1 MIGIV
6 ITISKGLFF
15 LMKKSLMYKALKGVT
30 GLFTILALVLVGFIL
45 TGKISHTQIVRA
57 VSDAPYTIKN
67 TVNKIRNG
75 VPHTT
80 EYISAS
86 PIFELGHE
94 TILELKTDS
103 QPLQV
108 EALEITFEEPQIVES
123 TEVVD
128 SSSITSVDASQKSIQ
143 TEISTPVEDYN
154 QAYDTAESTV
164 QAVTDVVP
172 VVTEVS
178 TPVVEQTQSVSIS
191 TPTVNPVPSGSVL
204 DDVSAKEWIAQKESG
219 GSYTVSNGVYIG
231 RYQLHSAYLNGDHS
245 PENQERVAD
254 AYVLQRYGS
263 WSAAYQFWLANGW
276 Y

>member
-108 EALEITFEEPQIVES
+108 EALEITFEEPQIIES
-123 TEVVD
+123 SDLRDKSSTDTELGDDGTIATTGDLQSDMYVSKTSLEPTAIESEQVISQVTPHSEVIQPVSNPMRTAANQ
-128 SSSITSVDASQKSIQ
+128 SSAG
-143 TEISTPVEDYN
+143 ST
-154 QAYDTAESTV
+154 
-164 QAVTDVVP
+164 
-172 VVTEVS
+172 
-178 TPVVEQTQSVSIS
+178 I
-191 TPTVNPVPSGSVL
+191 

>member
-1 MIGIV
+1 
-6 ITISKGLFF
+6 
-15 LMKKSLMYKALKGVT
+15 MKKSLMYKALKGVI

-45 TGKISHTQIVRA
+45 TGKVSHTQIVRA

-67 TVNKIRNG
+67 TVNKIRND

-86 PIFELGHE
+86 PIFELGYE
-94 TILELKTDS
+94 TILKLKTDS

-108 EALEITFEEPQIVES
+108 EALEITFEEPQIIES

-128 SSSITSVDASQKSIQ
+128 SSSVTPVDVSQESIQ
-143 TEISTPVEDYN
+143 TEISTPPVEDSN
-154 QAYDTAESTV
+154 QAYDTAASTV

-172 VVTEVS
+172 VVAEVN
-178 TPVVEQTQSVSIS
+178 TPVVEQTQSVAAS
-191 TPTVNPVPSGSVL
+191 TPTVTPVSSGSVL
-204 DDVSAKEWIAQKESG
+204 DDASAKEWIAQKESG
-219 GSYTVSNGVYIG
+219 GSYTVSNGIYIG
-231 RYQLHSAYLNGDHS
+231 RYQLSSAYLNGDHS